1 MLQANN
7 SICLSGQSRLI
18 YDDVFISS
26 PYDTYYNCD
35 LMFYIGRA
43 ENSRVCMAEIDSNLR
58 LQALQSANIVKA
70 LIVDW

>member
-1 MLQANN
+1 
-7 SICLSGQSRLI
+7 
-18 YDDVFISS
+18 
-26 PYDTYYNCD
+26 
-35 LMFYIGRA
+35 MFYIGRA

>member
-26 PYDTYYNCD
+26 PYNTYYNCD
-35 LMFYIGRA
+35 LMFYIGRG
-43 ENSRVCMAEIDSNLR
+43 ENSRVCTAEIDSNLR
-58 LQALQSANIVKA
+58 LQALQECQHGRR
-70 LIVDW
+70 